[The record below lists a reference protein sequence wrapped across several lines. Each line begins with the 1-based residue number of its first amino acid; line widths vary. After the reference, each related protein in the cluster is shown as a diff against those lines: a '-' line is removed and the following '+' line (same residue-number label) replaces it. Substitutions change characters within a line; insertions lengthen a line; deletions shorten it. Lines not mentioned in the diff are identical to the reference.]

1 MIAFN
6 WGNRGVN
13 ETIGKN
19 GFSVRWQ
26 GEIKVKSS
34 GSYKLYSEP
43 INGNAK
49 VWLNNE
55 QVLSGGSSETGI
67 ISLSANSTYKIQ
79 VEYSHN
85 NGDAGMFLRWSSS
98 TPKNVIP
105 TNSLIPDT
113 EILNTS
119 NDIENFIPHHLYLAQ
134 NYPNPFN
141 PTTQINFNLPSSG
154 HVRLSVFNML
164 GQEVERLINEQLGA
178 GFHSLSF
185 NAAGYSSGVYIYRL
199 IYKEHILT
207 KKLLLV
213 K

>member
-1 MIAFN
+1 
-6 WGNRGVN
+6 
-13 ETIGKN
+13 
-19 GFSVRWQ
+19 
-26 GEIKVKSS
+26 
-34 GSYKLYSEP
+34 
-43 INGNAK
+43 
-49 VWLNNE
+49 
-55 QVLSGGSSETGI
+55 
-67 ISLSANSTYKIQ
+67 
-79 VEYSHN
+79 
-85 NGDAGMFLRWSSS
+85 MFLRWSSS
-98 TPKNVIP
+98 IPKNVIP

-113 EILNTS
+113 EILNIS
-119 NDIENFIPHHLYLAQ
+119 NDIENYIPNDLHLAQ